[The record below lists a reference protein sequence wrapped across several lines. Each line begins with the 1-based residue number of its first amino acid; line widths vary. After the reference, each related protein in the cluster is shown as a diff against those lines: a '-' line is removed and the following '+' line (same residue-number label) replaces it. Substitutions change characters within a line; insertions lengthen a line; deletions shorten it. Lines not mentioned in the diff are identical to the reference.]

1 MKCPKCGDENRP
13 EARFCK
19 QCGQSLGAQAAPPES
34 PTIPGTVCPACGA
47 TVRPRSRFC
56 PRCGKP
62 LLAKLAP
69 PTRDPSLAA
78 PPPAGT
84 QPYAMPSSAPTSP
97 DQSPQAPAPTAPER
111 RSARRLW
118 WVGCV
123 LVFVCIAALVTI
135 AVVFGPR
142 IIGADE
148 MPAATGAP
156 ALAPTTEAASIP
168 AFGAQAGIAA
178 SAAELQVGEPVTA
191 TVTVTNTGQV
201 TFGSLRYQ
209 LLGGWASY
217 LRMKTNAVVEHELD
231 VAPGRSDAAI
241 FVLEAV
247 QAGTAHLQANVTV
260 KTREEPPSVEP
271 VSSQD
276 FVEITVVQSD

>member
-19 QCGQSLGAQAAPPES
+19 QCGQSLHPRTAPPEP

-47 TVRPRSRFC
+47 TARPRARFC
-56 PRCGKP
+56 PRCGRS
-62 LLAKLAP
+62 LLAEPPP
-69 PTRDPSLAA
+69 PTAA
-78 PPPAGT
+78 PAQPALPTAGDQT
-84 QPYAMPSSAPTSP
+84 YAAPSSAPAP
-97 DQSPQAPAPTAPER
+97 PVQPPQASTPAAPER
-111 RSARRLW
+111 RSSRRLW

-148 MPAATGAP
+148 RPAATGAP
-156 ALAPTTEAASIP
+156 ALVPTTEAASIP

-178 SAAELQVGEPVTA
+178 STAELRVGEPVTV
-191 TVTVTNTGQV
+191 TITVTNTGQV
-201 TFGSLRYQ
+201 TCGSLRYQ
-209 LLGGWASY
+209 LLGEWESY
-217 LRMKTNAVVEHELD
+217 LRMKMDAVVEHELD
-231 VAPGRSDAAI
+231 VVPGQSDAAT
-241 FVLEAV
+241 FVLEGV
-247 QAGTAHLQANVTV
+247 QAGTANLRANVTV
-260 KTREEPPSVEP
+260 KTREEPPSVEL

-276 FVEITVVQSD
+276 FVEITVVR

>member
-1 MKCPKCGDENRP
+1 
-13 EARFCK
+13 
-19 QCGQSLGAQAAPPES
+19 
-34 PTIPGTVCPACGA
+34 
-47 TVRPRSRFC
+47 
-56 PRCGKP
+56 
-62 LLAKLAP
+62 
-69 PTRDPSLAA
+69 
-78 PPPAGT
+78 
-84 QPYAMPSSAPTSP
+84 
-97 DQSPQAPAPTAPER
+97 
-111 RSARRLW
+111 
-118 WVGCV
+118 

-135 AVVFGPR
+135 ALVLGPK

-156 ALAPTTEAASIP
+156 ALVPTTEAASIP

-209 LLGGWASY
+209 LMGEWKSY
-217 LRMKTNAVVEHELD
+217 LRMKTDAVVEHELD
-231 VAPGRSDAAI
+231 VAPGQSDVAA

-247 QAGTAHLQANVTV
+247 QAGIARLQANVTV
-260 KTREEPPSVEP
+260 KTWEEPPSIKP

-276 FVEITVVQSD
+276 FIEITVIQSD

>member
-1 MKCPKCGDENRP
+1 MRCPKCGDENRP

-19 QCGQSLGAQAAPPES
+19 QCGQSLGAQAAPPEP

-47 TVRPRSRFC
+47 TARPRSRFC

-62 LLAKLAP
+62 LQSEP
-69 PTRDPSLAA
+69 PSLAPAPTAGDQTDAAPSPAPA
-78 PPPAGT
+78 PPV
-84 QPYAMPSSAPTSP
+84 QPPQAPTS
-97 DQSPQAPAPTAPER
+97 TAPER
-111 RSARRLW
+111 RSSRRLW

-156 ALAPTTEAASIP
+156 ALVPTTEAASIP

-178 SAAELQVGEPVTA
+178 STAELQVGEPVTV
-191 TVTVTNTGQV
+191 TVAVTNTGQV

-209 LLGGWASY
+209 LLGGWESY
-217 LRMKTNAVVEHELD
+217 LRMQTDAVVEHELD
-231 VAPGRSDAAI
+231 IVPGQSDVAA

-247 QAGTAHLQANVTV
+247 QAGIARLQANVTV
-260 KTREEPPSVEP
+260 KTWEEPPSVKP
-271 VSSQD
+271 VSSED
-276 FVEITVVQSD
+276 FIEISVIE